1 MRSTLKRARIFT
13 NKWDTKRHIGE
24 MIERVMKGEKVIV
37 GVATMEVGK

>member
-1 MRSTLKRARIFT
+1 MRSTLKRARIST
-13 NKWDTKRHIGE
+13 NKWDTNRHIGE